1 MIYSF
6 ELNDE
11 ETKCVEDYMRDV
23 GETSLSDMVKR
34 ILLEDVA
41 ESRAGAE
48 MWREL
53 IEAEEAEKR
62 KEIEA

>member
-11 ETKCVEDYMRDV
+11 ETKYVEDYMRDV

>member
-6 ELNDE
+6 ELDDE
-11 ETKCVEDYMRDV
+11 ETKLVEDYMHDV

-34 ILLEDVA
+34 ILIEDVA
-41 ESRAGAE
+41 LSREGDE

-53 IEAEEAEKR
+53 IEAEKR
-62 KEIEA
+62 EEIEA

>member
-1 MIYSF
+1 MICTF

-11 ETKCVEDYMRDV
+11 ETKLVEDYMRDV

-34 ILLEDVA
+34 ILIEDVA
-41 ESRAGAE
+41 ESRAGDE

-53 IEAEEAEKR
+53 IEAEKR
-62 KEIEA
+62 KEIES

>member
-6 ELNDE
+6 ELDDE
-11 ETKCVEDYMRDV
+11 ETKCIEDYMRDV

-34 ILLEDVA
+34 ILLEDIA
-41 ESRAGAE
+41 ESRAGDE

>member
-11 ETKCVEDYMRDV
+11 ETKFVEDYMRDV

>member
-11 ETKCVEDYMRDV
+11 ETKLVEDYMRDV

-34 ILLEDVA
+34 ILIEDVA
-41 ESRAGAE
+41 ESRAGDE

-53 IEAEEAEKR
+53 IEAEKR
-62 KEIEA
+62 KEIES

>member
-11 ETKCVEDYMRDV
+11 ETKFVENYMRDV

>member
-6 ELNDE
+6 ELDDE
-11 ETKCVEDYMRDV
+11 ETKLVEDYMHDV

-34 ILLEDVA
+34 ILIEDVA
-41 ESRAGAE
+41 LSREGDE

>member
-6 ELNDE
+6 ELDDE
-11 ETKCVEDYMRDV
+11 ETKFVEDYMRDV

-53 IEAEEAEKR
+53 IEAE
-62 KEIEA
+62 

>member
-11 ETKCVEDYMRDV
+11 ETKFVEDYMRDV

-53 IEAEEAEKR
+53 IEAEKR
-62 KEIEA
+62 REIEA

>member
-11 ETKCVEDYMRDV
+11 ETKLVEDYMRDV

-34 ILLEDVA
+34 ILIEDVA
-41 ESRAGAE
+41 ESRAGDE

-53 IEAEEAEKR
+53 IEAKKR
-62 KEIEA
+62 KEIES